1 MSIRGVNI
9 NIQGLGY
16 RYTARGKPVF
26 SNLKLESN
34 RGEALAI
41 IGRSGCGKSTLLH
54 IIAGLNRPTE
64 GTIHFDD
71 KKVEGP
77 SSRWVMMFQAP
88 HLFPWM
94 KVSQNVGVGL
104 RFAGWPE
111 KEKRERVA
119 EALSLVELGDY
130 AETSVQD
137 LSGGQQQRVA
147 LARSLV
153 MEPELL
159 LLDEPFSA
167 LDAFTRASLQRDVR
181 SIAKRLGFN
190 LIIVTHDID
199 EAVLMADRAL
209 IMAGAPGKIVREFE
223 VALDDPRQRQDPA
236 VQAMRGRLMDAF
248 HAAAGN
254 SAAEAHADDDA
265 GEGIECPAPAGER
278 PGECPAPEAP
288 VCPVG
293 PTAMRPEDC
302 PAR

>member
-1 MSIRGVNI
+1 MSIRGVDI

-16 RYTARGKPVF
+16 RYSTRGNPTF
-26 SNLKLESN
+26 SNLKLEAK

-64 GTIHFDD
+64 GIIEFDG
-71 KKVEGP
+71 KKVDGP

-88 HLFPWM
+88 HLYPWM
-94 KVSQNVGVGL
+94 KVAQNVGVGL
-104 RFAGWPE
+104 KFAGWPE
-111 KEKRERVA
+111 KEKAERVA
-119 EALSLVELGDY
+119 EALRLVELQDY
-130 AETSVQD
+130 ADVSVQD

-199 EAVLMADRAL
+199 EAVLMADRAV
-209 IMAGAPGKIVREFE
+209 IMAGAPGKIVTEIE
-223 VALDDPRQRQDPA
+223 VNLPDPRQRQDPA
-236 VQAMRGRLMDAF
+236 VQAMRSRLMDEF
-248 HAAAGN
+248 HAAAQVAGTPFAEEAEQDN
-254 SAAEAHADDDA
+254 SIAEVEQA
-265 GEGIECPAPAGER
+265 
-278 PGECPAPEAP
+278 
-288 VCPVG
+288 
-293 PTAMRPEDC
+293 
-302 PAR
+302 